1 MKTYPIKR
9 FSDIAQASGWIGLGW
24 INPPNSHRDPQVD
37 SESKPD
43 WELSAGLEWR
53 EMHAAF
59 MEGGGCREKMNAWG
73 HCILQASG
81 KGMPGHE
88 NGPDTHGFLC
98 YCHLAGTK

>member
-59 MEGGGCREKMNAWG
+59 MAGGVQGENECVG
-73 HCILQASG
+73 TLHPTG
-81 KGMPGHE
+81 KWE
-88 NGPDTHGFLC
+88 RD
-98 YCHLAGTK
+98 ARA